1 MSNRFYNFVNQLISG
16 SVAKAS
22 EVNAELQGAEVGF
35 LAVEAELNTAIKL
48 PATESATDQR
58 ITLTPAQR
66 AGTLLQF
73 DSNGDLK
80 VSAQLQGDIDA
91 NDKRIRNVRTAE
103 YNDEPVNFAQ
113 MSAYSAGLAGL
124 PSIVGHTGCL
134 VTDGS
139 SVSWGDAGRN
149 VPSTATAYGGEFLCA
164 IGGEAKWLHVRPNA
178 IKDPNGILG
187 TGWWSTSL
195 ARFDDVGG
203 QGWTNSGALSV
214 STFEHKPTATSGYV
228 NTGAGTAVAVSCN
241 ITTSG
246 TTAGSIDL
254 VLRYYDAGFALL
266 SESSPVSITMA
277 SAQRQ
282 YAISVTTPASTAYTI
297 PVLKFTGVSASAY
310 GIIVRN
316 MKMEK
321 ANYASPFNDFKT
333 LGLAYGASAQ
343 TYWGTGYANPIV
355 TIGDA
360 SSTLGCLDLRGAA
373 GAQTYDAR
381 IQCVGGTSGT
391 AGKGVVTVYSQRTHF
406 VGPQGAL
413 TEYDAGNSGAA
424 ITIDFSANGQYQKV
438 TLTAATPVITLGTTG
453 LPVGKYQL
461 RVLQDATGSRAPTWV
476 NLLAAN
482 CVGNAFPT
490 IASTASAVTFVQ
502 LYWDGSQWWG
512 AGNPWD

>member
-35 LAVEAELNTAIKL
+35 LAVEEELNTAIKL
-48 PATESATDQR
+48 PASESATNQR
-58 ITLTPAQR
+58 IVESPAQR

-73 DSNGDLK
+73 DADGDLK

-103 YNDEPVNFAQ
+103 FNDEPVTLAQ
-113 MSAYSAGLAGL
+113 MSSYSAGLAGL
-124 PSIVGHTGCL
+124 PSLLGHTGCL
-134 VTDGS
+134 VTDGA

-149 VPSTATAYGGEFLCA
+149 VPSTLTNYGGEFLCS
-164 IGGEAKWLHVRPNA
+164 IGGESKWLHVRPNA
-178 IKDPNGILG
+178 VKDPNGLLG

-203 QGWTNSGALSV
+203 QGWTNGSVLSG
-214 STFEHKPTATSGYV
+214 STFEHKPVATAGYV
-228 NTGAGTAVAVSCN
+228 VTGAGAAVAASVN
-241 ITTSG
+241 VQTSG
-246 TTAGSIDL
+246 ASAGTIEF
-254 VLRYYDAGFALL
+254 VLRYYDAGYVLL
-266 SESSPVSITMA
+266 SESTPVSISLA

-282 YAISVTTPASTAYTI
+282 YAISVTTPASTAYTV
-297 PVLKFTGVSASAY
+297 PVIKFNTVSSSAY

-333 LGLAYGASAQ
+333 LSLAYGASAQ
-343 TYWGTGYANPIV
+343 TFWGTGYANPIV
-355 TIGDA
+355 TIGDGT
-360 SSTLGCLDLRGAA
+360 STLGCLDLRGTS
-373 GAQTYDAR
+373 GAQQYDAR
-381 IQCVGGTSGT
+381 IQVQGGVNGTSG
-391 AGKGVVTVYSQRTHF
+391 KGAITVYAQRTHF
-406 VGPQGAL
+406 SGPQGAL
-413 TEYDAGNSGAA
+413 SEYDAGNSGSA
-424 ITIDFSANGQYQKV
+424 ITIDFSANGQFQKV
-438 TLTAATPVITLGTTG
+438 TLNAATPAITLGTTG

-490 IASTASAVTFVQ
+490 IASTASGVTFVS